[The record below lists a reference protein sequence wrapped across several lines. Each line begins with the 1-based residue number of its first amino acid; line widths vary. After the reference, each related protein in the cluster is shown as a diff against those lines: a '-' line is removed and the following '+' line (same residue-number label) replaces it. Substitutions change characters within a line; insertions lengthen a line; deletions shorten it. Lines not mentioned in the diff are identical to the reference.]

1 MIIKQVN
8 TSGLKSLYEG
18 YRKSADEKRKAYG
31 TDLVS
36 FLEHCM
42 IGFELDS
49 LTTIEVYYLK
59 KFASELYIIGSEY
72 SNFTNKD
79 KTPDMYQKVNG
90 LLEIHDEIINDEDI
104 NKTSSYPDNS
114 LPIGCKSYH
123 VYVVFKGASI
133 SSISGGFIDDIFKD
147 NGALPADYPDS
158 FELNMKIANMFFNN
172 FYSYIIKKTSDL
184 DLVTNFMTNT
194 KFYQYADDDV
204 NLAHVNTPLGEL
216 TFFGASSD
224 KLNQQISFIKNNQ
237 IESPY
242 FVKDVIYL
250 TFVLNTTF
258 STFMKLYLN
267 TNFVVDNEDFKIIL
281 ASEQVNVSDE
291 IIDKYQ
297 ARISNFM
304 DYIVANRN
312 SMESS
317 ANDINRFNFIFNG
330 SKIKYSIQLTI
341 SQIEKLDT
349 ILKDI
354 DEMEEIK
361 SKIQTFS
368 NTIEKLIG

>member
-72 SNFTNKD
+72 NNFTNKD

-90 LLEIHDEIINDEDI
+90 LLEVHDEIINDEDI
-104 NKTSSYPDNS
+104 DKTLSYPDNM

-147 NGALPADYPDS
+147 NGVLPADYPDS

-184 DLVTNFMTNT
+184 DLVTSFMTNT

-237 IESPY
+237 IKSPY

-267 TNFVVDNEDFKIIL
+267 TNFIIDNEDFKIIL
-281 ASEQVNVSDE
+281 VSDQVNVSAE

-368 NTIEKLIG
+368 NTIENLIG

>member
-172 FYSYIIKKTSDL
+172 FYSYIMKKTSDL
-184 DLVTNFMTNT
+184 DLVTSFMTNT

-317 ANDINRFNFIFNG
+317 ASDINRFNFIFNG

>member
-123 VYVVFKGASI
+123 VYMVFKGASI

>member
-72 SNFTNKD
+72 NNFTNKD

-90 LLEIHDEIINDEDI
+90 LLEVHDEIINDEDI
-104 NKTSSYPDNS
+104 DKTPSYPDNM

-147 NGALPADYPDS
+147 NGVLPVDYPDS
-158 FELNMKIANMFFNN
+158 FELNMKIVNMFFNN

-184 DLVTNFMTNT
+184 DLVTSFMTNT

-267 TNFVVDNEDFKIIL
+267 TNFIIDNEDFKIIL
-281 ASEQVNVSDE
+281 VSDQVNVSAE

-368 NTIEKLIG
+368 NTIENLIG

>member
-312 SMESS
+312 STESS

-354 DEMEEIK
+354 DEMEEIR